1 LSIYNK
7 IDEIGEYIQK
17 AKLVPVLNQKLLDV
31 NYLMRALEELY
42 AAIPAEIKEANE
54 SIKAIKEQEI
64 KVKAESENMLERT
77 RQECEK
83 MIQMARMEA
92 QRLINEDEIKAE
104 ALEHAKSVHG
114 QVMAQIEEMKSQ
126 SLAEVEHIRKET
138 LEKARDFEER
148 AYDKA
153 RQIKHNADRYAEE
166 VLSHI
171 DSSIAELQAVSRS
184 TRRFMVE
191 HSEKDILQKAHLN

>member
-1 LSIYNK
+1 MIIYNK
-7 IDEIGEYIQK
+7 IDEVGEYIQK
-17 AKLVPVLNQKLLDV
+17 AKVVPVLNQKLLDV

-83 MIQMARMEA
+83 MIHMARMEA
-92 QRLINEDEIKAE
+92 QRLIDEDEIKAE

-148 AYDKA
+148 AYEKA
-153 RQIKHNADRYAEE
+153 RQIKYNADRYAEE

-171 DSSIAELQAVSRS
+171 DSSISELQTVSRS

>member
-7 IDEIGEYIQK
+7 IDEVGEYIQK
-17 AKLVPVLNQKLLDV
+17 AKVVPVLNQKLLDV

-83 MIQMARMEA
+83 MIHMARMEA
-92 QRLINEDEIKAE
+92 QRLIDEDEIKAE

-148 AYDKA
+148 AYEKA
-153 RQIKHNADRYAEE
+153 RQIKYNADRYAEE

-171 DSSIAELQAVSRS
+171 DSSISELQTVSRS

>member
-1 LSIYNK
+1 MSIYNK
-7 IDEIGEYIQK
+7 IDEVGEYIQK
-17 AKLVPVLNQKLLDV
+17 AKVVPVLNQKLLDV

-83 MIQMARMEA
+83 MIHMARMEA
-92 QRLINEDEIKAE
+92 QRLIDEDEIKAE

-148 AYDKA
+148 AYEKA
-153 RQIKHNADRYAEE
+153 RQIKYNADRYAEE

-171 DSSIAELQAVSRS
+171 DSSISELQTVSRS